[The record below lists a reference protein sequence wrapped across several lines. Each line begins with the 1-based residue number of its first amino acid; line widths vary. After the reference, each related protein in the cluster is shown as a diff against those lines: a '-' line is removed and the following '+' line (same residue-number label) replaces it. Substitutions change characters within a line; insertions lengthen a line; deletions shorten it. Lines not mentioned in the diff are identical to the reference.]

1 MIGLKYLHILN
12 IYITMTESR
21 SVPHLRKGIYYTLTN
36 CANRLALSM
45 PKTNKYTKD
54 KLEFQ

>member
-1 MIGLKYLHILN
+1 
-12 IYITMTESR
+12 MTESR